1 MQLRARLLTIGVAA
15 LTATAHSFNV
25 CLKEPCCEDSKE
37 YTSVEIARQ
46 QLYDLTPMGSANLR
60 G

>member
-1 MQLRARLLTIGVAA
+1 MPPLRTTSAVSPRSSA

-46 QLYDLTPMGSANLR
+46 QLYDHMTM
-60 G
+60 